1 MNHRTS
7 LKYSLVSLVVSA
19 QTALPSDYINLM
31 DNDSKKLVTEK
42 LSKTIVEEESETD
55 CSTTIQDWSPT
66 EKCPFCD
73 GLRISTDD
81 CSEKDSMR
89 IELESESAVSD
100 SEYYGAGCCNQAK
113 IEQGA
118 TNSSPEST
126 GHLESSGCSQSR
138 LSYMHPFS
146 NLCTPSV
153 LPVMTPFVPLPEIAN
168 QLFCQSLLQWSTSN
182 LLLQQINSQRS
193 PENLHNPVCEQYLLT
208 PKRNTLM
215 HGKENGDA
223 ETNHLIQHIIP
234 SVSSKSDSVKRAAH
248 MCVNNDLPALF
259 AGLSKSPFNNES
271 LVERPTAIYKE
282 GNDNGGTTE
291 EDQPLDLSSRRT
303 LQAVTQCA
311 VSSSAQNSRDGRQ
324 LRALINVISD
334 KSSNSLPKDEKNNSL
349 IGHTKSAAGTK
360 TVYTSM
366 SKRNYTQADLDAAV
380 QDIRC
385 GRLGTRRA
393 SVVYGI
399 PRSTLRNKIYKLDAA
414 EDQRTNGTGGK
425 KKRMSS
431 FGAAITPDRVQSP
444 LITTVPYPDDANARS
459 TEIIIPPTQT
469 LMTVDGVPPVPKII
483 QEIGPNN
490 KPHFTNQESINAN
503 DETIVENKKSLWS
516 PLTHQQISEPRN
528 VNMEEKKTGK
538 CPANNIESQLDWKKS
553 RPKRGQYR
561 KYKKDALDEAVR
573 SVRRGEM
580 SVHRA
585 GSFYG
590 VPHSTLEYKVKE
602 RNLTRTK
609 CKRGTAEHM
618 IDTSSGR
625 SVNSNNAES
634 SLATDSLQQPTL
646 ASATMND
653 VNAAAS
659 ALGTVGVLP
668 PAASAVPS

>member
-1 MNHRTS
+1 MVKEG
-7 LKYSLVSLVVSA
+7 LKFCLKCSQFRSYYLQNQKQIVVQLYKIGHPLKNAHFVMVCAYPRMTA
-19 QTALPSDYINLM
+19 QKNAFFINVYLH
-31 DNDSKKLVTEK
+31 DAGTN
-42 LSKTIVEEESETD
+42 
-55 CSTTIQDWSPT
+55 P
-66 EKCPFCD
+66 
-73 GLRISTDD
+73 
-81 CSEKDSMR
+81 DSMR

-100 SEYYGAGCCNQAK
+100 SEYYGAVCSNQAK

-146 NLCTPSV
+146 NLSTPSV

-182 LLLQQINSQRS
+182 LLLQQINSHRS
-193 PENLHNPVCEQYLLT
+193 PENLHNPISEQYLLA

-234 SVSSKSDSVKRAAH
+234 SVSAKLDSVKRAAQ
-248 MCVNNDLPALF
+248 MCINNDLPVLF
-259 AGLSKSPFNNES
+259 GGLSKSSFNNES
-271 LVERPTAIYKE
+271 LVERPTAICKE
-282 GNDNGGTTE
+282 VNDNGGTTE
-291 EDQPLDLSSRRT
+291 EDQPLDLSSRRA

-311 VSSSAQNSRDGRQ
+311 VSSAQNSRDGGQ

-349 IGHTKSAAGTK
+349 IGHTKNVAGTR

-414 EDQRTNGTGGK
+414 DDQRTNGTGGK
-425 KKRMSS
+425 KKRMNCI
-431 FGAAITPDRVQSP
+431 GAAITPDRVPSP
-444 LITTVPYPDDANARS
+444 LITTVPYPNDANARS

-469 LMTVDGVPPVPKII
+469 FMTIDGVPPVRKII

-516 PLTHQQISEPRN
+516 PFTHQQISEPKN
-528 VNMEEKKTGK
+528 VHKEEKKTARS
-538 CPANNIESQLDWKKS
+538 PANNTESQPDWKKS

-609 CKRGTAEHM
+609 CKKATAEHM
-618 IDTSSGR
+618 IDTTPGNNHTTGR
-625 SVNSNNAES
+625 CVNSNNTES
-634 SLATDSLQQPTL
+634 SPATDSLRQSTL
-646 ASATMND
+646 ASATTND
-653 VNAAAS
+653 VNMAAS
-659 ALGTVGVLP
+659 TMGTVGVLP

>member
-1 MNHRTS
+1 MILLFT
-7 LKYSLVSLVVSA
+7 
-19 QTALPSDYINLM
+19 
-31 DNDSKKLVTEK
+31 
-42 LSKTIVEEESETD
+42 ESETD
-55 CSTTIQDWSPT
+55 CGTTVQDWSPT

-100 SEYYGAGCCNQAK
+100 SEYYGAVCSNQAK

-146 NLCTPSV
+146 NLSTPSV

-182 LLLQQINSQRS
+182 LLLQQINSHRS
-193 PENLHNPVCEQYLLT
+193 PENLHNPISEQYLLA

-234 SVSSKSDSVKRAAH
+234 SVSAKLDSVKRAAQ
-248 MCVNNDLPALF
+248 MCINNDLPVLF
-259 AGLSKSPFNNES
+259 GGLSKSSFNNES
-271 LVERPTAIYKE
+271 LVERPTAICKE
-282 GNDNGGTTE
+282 VNDNGGTTE
-291 EDQPLDLSSRRT
+291 EDQPLDLSSRRA

-311 VSSSAQNSRDGRQ
+311 VSSAQNSRDGGQ

-349 IGHTKSAAGTK
+349 IGHTKNVAGTR

-414 EDQRTNGTGGK
+414 DDQRTNGTGGK
-425 KKRMSS
+425 KKRMNCI
-431 FGAAITPDRVQSP
+431 GAAITPDRVPSP
-444 LITTVPYPDDANARS
+444 LITTVPYPNDANARS

-469 LMTVDGVPPVPKII
+469 FMTIDGVPPVRKII

-516 PLTHQQISEPRN
+516 PFTHQQISEPKN
-528 VNMEEKKTGK
+528 VHKEEKKTARS
-538 CPANNIESQLDWKKS
+538 PANNTESQPDWKKS

-590 VPHSTLEYKVKE
+590 
-602 RNLTRTK
+602 
-609 CKRGTAEHM
+609 
-618 IDTSSGR
+618 SSP
-625 SVNSNNAES
+625 
-634 SLATDSLQQPTL
+634 ATDSLRQSTL
-646 ASATMND
+646 ASATTND
-653 VNAAAS
+653 VNMAAS
-659 ALGTVGVLP
+659 TMGTVGVLP
-668 PAASAVPS
+668 PAASAVPSHFQKLPNLLLHNTEETEKACAAHMARQTARNTVESTVNFYCSVRVRRTQDYYYQARAISECTNERT